1 MHLVNRAL
9 TTIVFGGDESS
20 YIKKNQVQGASFDV
34 GDEVTYQGRLCVVS
48 NGVDFGGDLKLQY
61 PPAKLSTDMH
71 EVDLS
76 WLGLGAGGATIAAAF
91 LPRMP

>member
-1 MHLVNRAL
+1 M
-9 TTIVFGGDESS
+9 TTIVFGGDGQTE
-20 YIKKNQVQGASFDV
+20 YIKKDQVQGTSFDV

-48 NGVDFGGDLKLQY
+48 KGVDSDGDLKLHN

-76 WLGLGAGGATIAAAF
+76 GLGLGAGGATIAAAF